1 METIKFTG
9 ENVIILNVTSTGKRF
24 LLIDVGKETDLGI
37 EIRSDIS
44 EVEVKNIFNEF
55 MYLII

>member
-9 ENVIILNVTSTGKRF
+9 ENVIINNVTSTGKRF